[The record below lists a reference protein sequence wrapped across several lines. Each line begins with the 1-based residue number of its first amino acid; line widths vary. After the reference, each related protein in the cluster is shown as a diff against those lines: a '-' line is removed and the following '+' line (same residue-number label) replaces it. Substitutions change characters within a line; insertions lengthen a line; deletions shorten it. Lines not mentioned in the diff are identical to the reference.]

1 MNRRWSTLPS
11 WNYLPRVFHRVHI
24 AFQMFRLQLITV
36 LLVLLPLLAAASS
49 AVPTE
54 KPADV
59 RKEPE
64 TVAGQIL
71 KLACEQAQQERDA
84 QELFKK
90 EMPVQENGPRHDRK
104 WATEK
109 KTEKENSKD
118 LS

>member
-1 MNRRWSTLPS
+1 ML
-11 WNYLPRVFHRVHI
+11 
-24 AFQMFRLQLITV
+24 RLQFITV
-36 LLVLLPLLAAASS
+36 LLLLLPLLAAASS

-59 RKEPE
+59 QKEPE

-90 EMPVQENGPRHDRK
+90 EMPVQENDGPRHDRK
-104 WATEK
+104 WATEQ

-118 LS
+118 GS